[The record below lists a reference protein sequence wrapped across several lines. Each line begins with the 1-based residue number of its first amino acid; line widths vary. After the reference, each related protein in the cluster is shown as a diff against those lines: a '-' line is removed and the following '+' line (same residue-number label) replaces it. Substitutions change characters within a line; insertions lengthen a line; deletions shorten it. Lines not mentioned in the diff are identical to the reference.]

1 MRIGGI
7 IIPLLKDCTKYRY
20 NRIILQEEVIIPGES
35 EMNVTRKEVCSNFSS
50 TNQGVL
56 ATQSK
61 ECKPEIHVASSL
73 IPNKSVNIPT
83 RIININKDK
92 KRLERG
98 GSEDTTESEVDYI
111 PNLSRI
117 SMAPTKASYA
127 CKECGK
133 MTVGSGAHHQHQ
145 RRCTKKRVKAASTM
159 GNVVT
164 AEVVDQEV
172 RSPEVTQEK
181 GNGGNISV
189 HFCSN
194 PLTVEDSFV
203 RQSIS
208 SVQPPDTHQMESFSI
223 NMVNVTNMT
232 ETSLNPVV
240 YFDPRDTNFQQIQ
253 TDGATIVDI
262 NCKVAADTV
271 FRHVPFM
278 DNYGVDTM
286 VEKLVQNEES
296 VEDFL
301 IKGIAAGDTPLHD
314 EVMPYASGMTVDE
327 SSVKV
332 VQTTHPMD
340 ETDNLMKRIQSI
352 MDDGLTM
359 GGVVRTEEPDV
370 QMEALN
376 ESKDGKSVDEPAL
389 KVKEAKRK
397 TKKNFGEPS
406 EIAGMDIRTKKS
418 AEKLASKL
426 VEIIRGLPA
435 DTRPEDIF
443 DGVKDQFQDTGTHL
457 YPIICGIVTSLNHP
471 RNELDLDIL
480 ERRAESRENIEI
492 NEKERLNQTEKKTM
506 ESEVFDDAE
515 ESDGDWVVM
524 DDSEDSKEEEDSD
537 DFDLEADVGITLE

>member
-1 MRIGGI
+1 MKQAEFVPNQKVYYFYPRKYVKRSQKFQSMYTGPYLVVKKLGPVSYLIKKDAKSAAFVVHVDKLKACTE
-7 IIPLLKDCTKYRY
+7 IPNESDGV
-20 NRIILQEEVIIPGES
+20 NVISI
-35 EMNVTRKEVCSNFSS
+35 NDITSN
-50 TNQGVL
+50 GCLV
-56 ATQSK
+56 
-61 ECKPEIHVASSL
+61 VASE
-73 IPNKSVNIPT
+73 T
-83 RIININKDK
+83 RHNLN
-92 KRLERG
+92 
-98 GSEDTTESEVDYI
+98 SEE
-111 PNLSRI
+111 I
-117 SMAPTKASYA
+117 SMAPIKASYA

-194 PLTVEDSFV
+194 PLAVEDSFV

-240 YFDPRDTNFQQIQ
+240 YFDPQDTNFQQIQ

-262 NCKVAADTV
+262 NCKVAANTV

-340 ETDNLMKRIQSI
+340 GTDNLMKRIQSI

-418 AEKLASKL
+418 AEKLASK
-426 VEIIRGLPA
+426 
-435 DTRPEDIF
+435 
-443 DGVKDQFQDTGTHL
+443 
-457 YPIICGIVTSLNHP
+457 
-471 RNELDLDIL
+471 
-480 ERRAESRENIEI
+480 
-492 NEKERLNQTEKKTM
+492 
-506 ESEVFDDAE
+506 
-515 ESDGDWVVM
+515 
-524 DDSEDSKEEEDSD
+524 
-537 DFDLEADVGITLE
+537 